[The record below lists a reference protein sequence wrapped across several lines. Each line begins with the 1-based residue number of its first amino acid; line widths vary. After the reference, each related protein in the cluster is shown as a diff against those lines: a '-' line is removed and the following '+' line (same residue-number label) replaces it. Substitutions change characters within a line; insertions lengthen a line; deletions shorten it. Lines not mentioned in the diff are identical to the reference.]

1 MSTNCDV
8 VGVCRTLVSPRA
20 TRSRTKCRS
29 NSMCLGLMLNGVG
42 RHVDRA
48 DVTVEREAY
57 EAQVIAGTTRKPQ
70 RRRWPQHNIPLRSWS
85 GTMLPLGGPRDEIV
99 AKKHCITRGRTRV
112 LGQPAQS
119 TLSKTTTSSCGD
131 GRRTS
136 PKSRVPQIENRL
148 ESNKV
153 GCPGIMHM
161 KSYLL
166 HNIEGVKYGCWGEGE
181 DVTLRSRPSPWSSVQ
196 RRQDNGRRHPSLHT
210 TSGEDLQRG
219 HPTVRPR
226 PAWRPTGDPAH
237 CRRPCVATACYGPN
251 L

>member
-1 MSTNCDV
+1 
-8 VGVCRTLVSPRA
+8 
-20 TRSRTKCRS
+20 
-29 NSMCLGLMLNGVG
+29 
-42 RHVDRA
+42 
-48 DVTVEREAY
+48 
-57 EAQVIAGTTRKPQ
+57 
-70 RRRWPQHNIPLRSWS
+70 
-85 GTMLPLGGPRDEIV
+85 MLPLGGPRDEIV

-166 HNIEGVKYGCWGEGE
+166 HNIEGVKYGEGQ
-181 DVTLRSRPSPWSSVQ
+181 TM
-196 RRQDNGRRHPSLHT
+196 
-210 TSGEDLQRG
+210 
-219 HPTVRPR
+219 
-226 PAWRPTGDPAH
+226 
-237 CRRPCVATACYGPN
+237 
-251 L
+251 